1 MNPATEWN
9 FNVFGIINNYDMI
22 YDIKINI
29 MNIICTFEIKT
40 LISVKNKNS
49 SQIILTKLYG
59 SKTITVKRGKVHI
72 FKRTRAYKA

>member
-22 YDIKINI
+22 YDTTINN

-40 LISVKNKNS
+40 LVSVC
-49 SQIILTKLYG
+49 
-59 SKTITVKRGKVHI
+59 
-72 FKRTRAYKA
+72 

>member
-22 YDIKINI
+22 YDTKINI

-40 LISVKNKNS
+40 LISVCYKQELVTNHPDETVRLKNNNS
-49 SQIILTKLYG
+49 
-59 SKTITVKRGKVHI
+59 
-72 FKRTRAYKA
+72 